1 MKKYE
6 APELLKTEIKI
17 EDVLSVTFTENGED
31 GTTTWLS
38 SWTSQISNKNNA

>member
-6 APELLKTEIKI
+6 APELIKAEIKI
-17 EDVLSVTFTENGED
+17 EDVVSTTFTENGED

-38 SWTSQISNKNNA
+38 DWTSKLKTNA